1 MKADIV
7 FTHQTLALDTVQG
20 KTAIVI
26 DVLRATTVIA
36 TALYNGYKA
45 VYPVAEP
52 EAAFALKKE
61 HPHWHLAGERQ
72 ADKIK
77 GFDFSN
83 SPTELKNNTHK
94 GKDTLVLCTTNGTQA
109 LAKTSNASRVYSLAF
124 VNLQAVTERIAAEQ
138 KDIVIVCSGTHGQL
152 SLDDNLAAG
161 FLLNALHNI
170 TDIQTNDTGL
180 MLIQWAKSI
189 NNIET
194 TLQKAKH
201 YNTLIKKGLK
211 EDIDICL
218 SLNTMPIVPI
228 WHQNHF
234 TL

>member
-7 FTHQTLALDTVQG
+7 FTHQALEADAVQG
-20 KTAIVI
+20 KIAIVI

-36 TALYNGYKA
+36 TALYHGYKA
-45 VYPVAEP
+45 LYPVAEP
-52 EAAFALKKE
+52 EAAFALKKKY
-61 HPHWHLAGERQ
+61 PTWHLAGERQ

-83 SPTELKNNTHK
+83 SPTELISTTKQ
-94 GKDTLVLCTTNGTQA
+94 KDTLVLCTTNGTQA
-109 LAKTSNASRVYSLAF
+109 LAKTTEASKVYSLAF
-124 VNLQAVTERIAAEQ
+124 VNLQAVAQSVAVEQ
-138 KDIVIVCSGTHGQL
+138 DDVLIVCSGTHGQL

-161 FLLNALHNI
+161 FLLNELDKTTNL
-170 TDIQTNDTGL
+170 QTNDTGL
-180 MLIQWAKSI
+180 MLMQWAQSVD
-189 NNIET
+189 NIEKA
-194 TLQKAKH
+194 LQQAKH

-211 EDIDICL
+211 KDIDVCL